1 MPESKAS
8 CRYCRNNRRNKREST
23 RTGRKKCGRQ
33 EIHRVPSRKIPPP
46 GTSEKWLSHWMAHEL
61 GDLAK
66 NSAREDDAEKAAQ
79 EYRKRLKQARIE
91 AW

>member
-1 MPESKAS
+1 
-8 CRYCRNNRRNKREST
+8 
-23 RTGRKKCGRQ
+23 
-33 EIHRVPSRKIPPP
+33 
-46 GTSEKWLSHWMAHEL
+46 MAHEL